1 MKRIIKSLRKIM
13 PFLLLTV
20 TAYLFLTPFQNTLF
34 VDDLSR
40 LNLDA
45 YQRYVRNQNFYKNLE
60 ESDYHHFAFQMDQE
74 NKIDAFIHS
83 LTPVSRNGFRYG
95 DMLLANRE
103 FPAINSTGLY
113 LSNQETLYFLTP
125 AQFHYHGKP
134 TILVIKQKI
143 VAEQTQFIEA
153 VYYTSSLDIKQ
164 FWLSLE
170 NFNSNLVSFSD
181 SP

>member
-83 LTPVSRNGFRYG
+83 LTPVSRNGNG
-95 DMLLANRE
+95 TEDCEDCRE
-103 FPAINSTGLY
+103 
-113 LSNQETLYFLTP
+113 E
-125 AQFHYHGKP
+125 
-134 TILVIKQKI
+134 
-143 VAEQTQFIEA
+143 
-153 VYYTSSLDIKQ
+153 
-164 FWLSLE
+164 
-170 NFNSNLVSFSD
+170 
-181 SP
+181 

>member
-1 MKRIIKSLRKIM
+1 MKRMIKALRKTM

-34 VDDLSR
+34 IDDLSR

-60 ESDYHHFAFQMDQE
+60 ESDYHHFAFLMDQE
-74 NKIDAFIHS
+74 SKIDAFIRS
-83 LTPVSRNGFRYG
+83 LTPVSKNGFRYDG
-95 DMLLANRE
+95 MLLANRE
-103 FPAINSTGLY
+103 FPAINSTSLF
-113 LSNQETLYFLTP
+113 LSDQKKLYFLVP

-143 VAEQTQFIEA
+143 EAEQTQFIEA

-170 NFNSNLVSFSD
+170 NFNSDLVPFSV